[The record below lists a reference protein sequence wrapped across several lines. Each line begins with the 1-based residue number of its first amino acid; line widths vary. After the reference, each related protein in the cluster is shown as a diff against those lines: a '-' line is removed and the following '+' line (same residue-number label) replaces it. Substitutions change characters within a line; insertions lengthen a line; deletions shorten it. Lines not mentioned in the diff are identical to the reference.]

1 MVDAFHNIGHHT
13 VKLQAFAA
21 KGLLMDNA
29 VQSNGFVHILLL
41 LLLKLSVLIT
51 NLSLHGRV

>member
-29 VQSNGFVHILLL
+29 VQSNGFIHILL